1 MSASV
6 LQWREHAGA
15 MVWTKG
21 LPVWGVE
28 SDFYLT
34 QQEASVTEVEKLVE
48 EVVVLGFL
56 VTTISGLE
64 VYAHFFTVP
73 LVVREASC
81 GV

>member
-1 MSASV
+1 MRV
-6 LQWREHAGA
+6 RWC
-15 MVWTKG
+15 G
-21 LPVWGVE
+21 LRVPVWGVE
-28 SDFYLT
+28 SDSYLT
-34 QQEASVTEVEKLVE
+34 QQEARVTEVEKLVE

-64 VYAHFFTVP
+64 VCAHLFTVP

>member
-6 LQWREHAGA
+6 LERREHAGT
-15 MVWTKG
+15 MVWIKG
-21 LPVWGVE
+21 LPVWVVE
-28 SDFYLT
+28 SDSYLT
-34 QQEASVTEVEKLVE
+34 QQEARVTEEEKLVE

-73 LVVREASC
+73 LVVREVSC